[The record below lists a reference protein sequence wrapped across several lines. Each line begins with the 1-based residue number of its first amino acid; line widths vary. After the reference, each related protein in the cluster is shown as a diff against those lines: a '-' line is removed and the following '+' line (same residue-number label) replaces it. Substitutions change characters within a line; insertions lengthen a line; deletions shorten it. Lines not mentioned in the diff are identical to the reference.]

1 MNSKFYCSGFIDSNK
16 AFILMDTFIISIPE
30 INGDPDFSLGGFFA
44 GPNCSITGFL
54 TEEGIKTNNALDIL
68 FMVYL
73 CPF

>member
-1 MNSKFYCSGFIDSNK
+1 MNSKFNCSGFIDSNK

-30 INGDPDFSLGGFFA
+30 INGAPDFPLGRFFA
-44 GPNCSITGFL
+44 VPNCSIAGFFA
-54 TEEGIKTNNALDIL
+54 EGGIKTNNALDIL